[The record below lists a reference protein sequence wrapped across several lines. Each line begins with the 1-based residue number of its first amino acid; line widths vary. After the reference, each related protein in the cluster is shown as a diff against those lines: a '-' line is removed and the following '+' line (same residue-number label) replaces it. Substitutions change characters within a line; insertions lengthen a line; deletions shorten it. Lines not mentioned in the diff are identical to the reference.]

1 LIMAERVIDA
11 CSMVA
16 FLNDEEGA
24 DVVENLLDQAS
35 SEENTIFIHEI
46 NFLEIYYGVY
56 REDGLELAQETR
68 LKVKDLPVSI
78 VHGLS
83 DEVFNEAGRFKATY
97 RISLAD
103 SIALAEAIVRK
114 CELVTADHHEFDII
128 DEKKELNFLW
138 IR

>member
-1 LIMAERVIDA
+1 MTEWFIDA
-11 CSMVA
+11 CSIIA

-24 DVVENLLDQAS
+24 DIVENLLDQAT

-56 REDGLELAQETR
+56 REGGLELAQET
-68 LKVKDLPVSI
+68 LSKIKDLPVSI

-83 DEVFNEAGRFKATY
+83 NEVFNEAGRLKATY
-97 RISLAD
+97 KVSLAD
-103 SIALAEAIVRK
+103 SVALAETKVRK